1 MLIQKTRSKLERIA
15 TRLAGTDMIYIQYFG
30 PLATELGTRTESLP
44 WDNGGTTESLLQLLR
59 SRNPLWASA
68 LAEDKIFKLVVQ
80 KQICHQLTNIPD
92 GVEVAILPPVTG
104 G

>member
-1 MLIQKTRSKLERIA
+1 
-15 TRLAGTDMIYIQYFG
+15 MIYIQYFG

-59 SRNPLWASA
+59 SRNSRWEVA
-68 LAEDKIFKLVVQ
+68 LAEDKIFKFVVQ
-80 KQICHQLTNIPD
+80 KQICHQVTNIPD
-92 GVEVAILPPVTG
+92 EAEVAILPPVTG